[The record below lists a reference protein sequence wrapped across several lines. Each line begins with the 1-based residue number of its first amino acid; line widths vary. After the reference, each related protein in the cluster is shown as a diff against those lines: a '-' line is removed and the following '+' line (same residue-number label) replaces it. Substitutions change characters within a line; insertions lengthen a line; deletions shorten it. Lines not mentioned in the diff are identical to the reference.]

1 MRVMLNA
8 LGYLGFHA
16 DNIDDWAGYGAQ
28 FLGLQLADRSTGS
41 LAFRMDDRKQRLLI
55 HGGADRRPVF
65 GWEVANAAALAALG
79 AVLERAAVPF
89 ARMDHAMAA
98 QRRVAAGLT
107 FQDPGGNRLE
117 AFYGGEIATDPFMP
131 GRSHSG
137 FKTGP
142 LGLGHIVLNT
152 TAIDADLAFYTQIL
166 GFKLSDYVTKPFR
179 AMFFHTNA
187 RHHSLALI
195 EWPTQS
201 IHHLMLEM
209 FSLDDVGQGYDLA
222 LREPGR
228 IATTLGRHTNDFM
241 TSFYSNS
248 PSGFLVESGWGGRTI
263 DPAHWEPFEVVEGPS
278 LWGHDRNWLPADKR
292 EQAAQMRMQAA
303 RDNVRAPVQ
312 VTPGNF
318 QIAAG
323 ACPWWDGIASAREQE
338 R

>member
-1 MRVMLNA
+1 MLKA

-16 DNIDDWAGYGAQ
+16 KNIDDWTGYGAR
-28 FLGLQLADRSTGS
+28 FLGLQLAERSAGE

-55 HGGADRRPVF
+55 HGDADRRPIF
-65 GWEVANAAALAALG
+65 GWELEDEAALDALAAAL
-79 AVLERAAVPF
+79 ERAGVLVH
-89 ARMDHAMAA
+89 RMGSALAG
-98 QRRVAAGLT
+98 QRRVAGGLT

-117 AFYGGEIATDPFMP
+117 AFYGPEVATEPFKP

-152 TAIDADLAFYTQIL
+152 TKMDADVAFYTQVL

-179 AMFFHTNA
+179 AMFFHINA

-195 EWPTQS
+195 EWPQQS

-222 LREPGR
+222 LREEGR

-263 DPAHWEPFEVVEGPS
+263 EPANWEAFEVVEGPS
-278 LWGHDRNWLPADKR
+278 LWGHDRNWLPPEKR

-303 RDNVRAPVQ
+303 RENVRAPVQ

-318 QIAAG
+318 EVAAG
-323 ACPWWDGIASAREQE
+323 ACPWWGDVKKAAE
-338 R
+338 

>member
-1 MRVMLNA
+1 MTIKA

-16 DNIDDWAGYGAQ
+16 HSIEDWTRYGAE
-28 FLGLQLADRSTGS
+28 FLGLQLAEQSAGT

-55 HGGADRRPVF
+55 HGDTDRRPVL
-65 GWEVANAAALAALG
+65 GWELEDAAAADQLAAR
-79 AVLERAAVPF
+79 LERAEV
-89 ARMDHAMAA
+89 RVDIMDKSMAG
-98 QRRVAAGLT
+98 QRRVAGGLT
-107 FQDPGGNRLE
+107 FQDPGGNKLE
-117 AFYGGEIATDPFMP
+117 AFHGPEIATDPYRP

-152 TAIDADLAFYTQIL
+152 TEMDADVAFYTQLL
-166 GFKLSDYVTKPFR
+166 GFKLSDYMTKPFR
-179 AMFFHTNA
+179 AMFFHINA

-195 EWPTQS
+195 EWPQQS

-222 LREPGR
+222 LREAGR
-228 IATTLGRHTNDFM
+228 IATTLGRHSNDFM

-263 DPAHWEPFEVVEGPS
+263 DAANWRPFELKEGPS
-278 LWGHDRNWLPADKR
+278 LWGHDRNWLPAEKR
-292 EQAAQMRMQAA
+292 EEAAQMRLRAA
-303 RDNVRAPVQ
+303 RENIRAPLQ

-318 QIAAG
+318 EIVAG
-323 ACPWWDGIASAREQE
+323 ACPWWNGVKNAAG
-338 R
+338 